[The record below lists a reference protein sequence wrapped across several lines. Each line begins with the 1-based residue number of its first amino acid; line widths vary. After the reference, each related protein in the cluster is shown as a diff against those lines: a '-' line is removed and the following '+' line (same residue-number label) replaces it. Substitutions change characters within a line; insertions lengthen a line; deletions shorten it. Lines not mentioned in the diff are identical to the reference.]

1 MRADA
6 RLICASLVTV
16 KRRERNGWPNRLCRL
31 FAGQWVV
38 LGAGIGI
45 VRRGSPAFVSCLAYA
60 QSNNNPQFTDL
71 STFLNRKYMLQ
82 PRRI

>member
-16 KRRERNGWPNRLCRL
+16 KRSERNGWPNRLCQR
-31 FAGQWVV
+31 FVGQWVM
-38 LGAGIGI
+38 LRASIKI
-45 VRRGSPAFVSCLAYA
+45 VRRGSPAFVACRAYA
-60 QSNNNPQFTDL
+60 QSNNNPQFTGL
-71 STFLNRKYMLQ
+71 SAFPNHKYALQ